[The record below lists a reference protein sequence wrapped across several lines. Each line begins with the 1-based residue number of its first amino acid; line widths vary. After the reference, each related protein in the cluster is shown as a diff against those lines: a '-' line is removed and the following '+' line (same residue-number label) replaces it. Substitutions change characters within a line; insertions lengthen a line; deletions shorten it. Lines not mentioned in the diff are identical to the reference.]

1 MITIASFMS
10 RPYMSYNPTSKRS
23 EIQAKLQYSLPENRG
38 RGGGAEEKRRKK
50 TGQSKRLSKPYYNQC
65 KLVKLTGMSSR
76 DEHKD
81 NNILA

>member
-1 MITIASFMS
+1 M
-10 RPYMSYNPTSKRS
+10 
-23 EIQAKLQYSLPENRG
+23 
-38 RGGGAEEKRRKK
+38 EEKRRKK

-65 KLVKLTGMSSR
+65 KLIKLTGMRSR

>member
-1 MITIASFMS
+1 MRKS
-10 RPYMSYNPTSKRS
+10 SKQAVK
-23 EIQAKLQYSLPENRG
+23 IQAKLQCSHPENLRG
-38 RGGGAEEKRRKK
+38 EGETKEKRRKK

-65 KLVKLTGMSSR
+65 KLIKLTGMRSR

>member
-1 MITIASFMS
+1 MMTF
-10 RPYMSYNPTSKRS
+10 KQKKS
-23 EIQAKLQYSLPENRG
+23 ELNSIVSSLKP
-38 RGGGAEEKRRKK
+38 GGETEEKRRKK

-65 KLVKLTGMSSR
+65 KLIKLTGMRSR